1 MEGLGISECDM
12 SKERDFFDA
21 LHDLRRNYPTNKGT
35 TWSECSTDGCTNSAR
50 GGGFC
55 ACCCETKIALITGDA
70 GLAND
75 LHNDISNTHEK
86 ICIALDTIG

>member
-35 TWSECSTDGCTNSAR
+35 TWSECSTDGCTRSAR
-50 GGGFC
+50 GGGYC
-55 ACCCETKIALITGDA
+55 ACCSETKIALITGDMM
-70 GLAND
+70 LAKN
-75 LHNDISNTHEK
+75 LHQHIADVHK
-86 ICIALDTIG
+86 LICNALDTIG